1 MREIKFRVW
10 NGLLHEYRTIDMNSG
25 KQNLGMGFEATE
37 GIGSN
42 ITTIYHSV
50 GDVIEQYTGLKDQ
63 DGVEIFENDIVKTS
77 GANTYVV
84 EYFDGKFNP
93 VSDLEGSNWE
103 VIGNIHD
110 QPELLESL
118 CTAVDI
124 TFSEKFKQYSRK
136 GNIDGQTL
144 YKFPNGFGASV
155 VFHIGSYGYEQG
167 LCEIAVISWLGEE
180 WEITYS
186 TSVTDDVIGYLD
198 SEQRDRTLEDI
209 FNL

>member
-1 MREIKFRVW
+1 MTREIKFRAWDEVRKNW
-10 NGLLHEYRTIDMNSG
+10 LKEDEYIISYDGTVYDVFI
-25 KQNLGMGFEATE
+25 QNLNVELLDA
-37 GIGSN
+37 N
-42 ITTIYHSV
+42 LDAV
-50 GDVIEQYTGLKDQ
+50 LEQYTGLKDKN
-63 DGVEIFENDIVKTS
+63 GVEIYENDIVKTS

-110 QPELLESL
+110 KPELLESL

-167 LCEIAVISWLGEE
+167 LCEIAVICWLGEE

-198 SEQRDRTLEDI
+198 SEQIGRAHV
-209 FNL
+209 

>member
-1 MREIKFRVW
+1 MRDIKFRAWDKQFHVW
-10 NGLLHEYRTIDMNSG
+10 IDNDEYVIKPDSGAVAEIDYSDG
-25 KQNLGMGFEATE
+25 
-37 GIGSN
+37 
-42 ITTIYHSV
+42 YV
-50 GDVIEQYTGLKDQ
+50 VIAADNHDAVLEQYTGRKDKN
-63 DGVEIFENDIVKTS
+63 GVEIYENDIVKTS

-136 GNIDGQTL
+136 GDIDGQTL

-155 VFHIGSYGYEQG
+155 VFHIGSYGYKQG

>member
-1 MREIKFRVW
+1 MSPDKYE
-10 NGLLHEYRTIDMNSG
+10 L
-25 KQNLGMGFEATE
+25 
-37 GIGSN
+37 
-42 ITTIYHSV
+42 
-50 GDVIEQYTGLKDQ
+50 EQYTGLKDKN
-63 DGVEIFENDIVKTS
+63 GVEIYENDIVKTS
-77 GANTYVV
+77 GANRYVV
-84 EYFDGKFNP
+84 EFFDGKFNP

-110 QPELLESL
+110 KPELLESL

-167 LCEIAVISWLGEE
+167 LCEIAVICWLGEE

>member
-1 MREIKFRVW
+1 MTREIKFRAWDEVRKNW
-10 NGLLHEYRTIDMNSG
+10 LKEDEYIISYDGTVYDVFI
-25 KQNLGMGFEATE
+25 QNLNVELLDA
-37 GIGSN
+37 N
-42 ITTIYHSV
+42 LDAV
-50 GDVIEQYTGLKDQ
+50 LEQYTGLKDKN
-63 DGVEIFENDIVKTS
+63 GVEIYENDIVKTS

-167 LCEIAVISWLGEE
+167 LCEIAVICWLGEE

-198 SEQRDRTLEDI
+198 SEQRDRALEDI

>member
-1 MREIKFRVW
+1 MRDIKFRAWDEVRKNW
-10 NGLLHEYRTIDMNSG
+10 LKEDEYIIYYDGTVYDVFI
-25 KQNLGMGFEATE
+25 QNLNVEILDA
-37 GIGSN
+37 N
-42 ITTIYHSV
+42 LDAV
-50 GDVIEQYTGLKDQ
+50 LEQYTGLKDKN
-63 DGVEIFENDIVKTS
+63 GVEIYENDIVKTS
-77 GANTYVV
+77 GANIYVV
-84 EYFDGKFNP
+84 EFFDGKFNP
-93 VSDLEGSNWE
+93 VSELEGSQWE
-103 VIGNIHD
+103 VIGNIHN

-124 TFSEKFKQYSRK
+124 TFSEKFKQFSLK
-136 GNIDGQTL
+136 GEMDGQTL